1 MNVRHFQF
9 LRLRKCMMRESADYI
24 DDNVHAS
31 WANDEL
37 LHLDGVLKL
46 SFRELKAQL
55 QVTAIILDSISVE
68 TARRVRRD
76 SVHADP
82 SLTDDRDLQ
91 DHLNVCK
98 SFEYQLEEPKALDF
112 VTIGDDSDATLSSAK
127 GITGLTAYSS
137 ANMRMM

>member
-1 MNVRHFQF
+1 MFSTASHGTPRDLPCCNQTGRISSGILPTSNLLGSEKNSGEDSGVWHFLPLINVRQLQF
-9 LRLRKCMMRESADYI
+9 LRLKKCKSVDDI

-37 LHLDGVLKL
+37 LHLDNVLKL

-82 SLTDDRDLQ
+82 SLTD
-91 DHLNVCK
+91 V
-98 SFEYQLEEPKALDF
+98 
-112 VTIGDDSDATLSSAK
+112 
-127 GITGLTAYSS
+127 
-137 ANMRMM
+137 